1 MTTTNIN
8 PHQPSADAT
17 DGAIAAAMA
26 APTSV
31 GLNTDLDLTKLTLTQ
46 NFSQLAGVKKV
57 ITTVPARK
65 PNKQLWLRVRSGA
78 EWQVQVLTLTMQD
91 TGDVYFVHPD
101 LYGELA
107 DDVRPMMLYLYIT
120 RDGTLCLW
128 PVSLPSEDGRLNPWA
143 QSAHTAA
150 KAAQLGWV
158 KVVSSQSLGA
168 YEIRVPTA
176 KMDEPTWPDLSMR
189 EILNLAFRDKLITS
203 LDHPIVRGLRGEI

>member
-1 MTTTNIN
+1 MSKPTLSKT
-8 PHQPSADAT
+8 SADAT
-17 DGAIAAAMA
+17 NAAVAAAIAT
-26 APTSV
+26 PV
-31 GLNTDLDLTKLTLTQ
+31 NLGLSTDLDLTKLTLTQ
-46 NFSQLAGVKKV
+46 NYSQLAGVKKV
-57 ITTVPARK
+57 ITTVPTRK
-65 PNKQLWLRVRSGA
+65 PNKQLWLRVRSGS

-101 LYGELA
+101 LYSELA
-107 DDVRPMMLYLYIT
+107 DDVRAMMLYLYIT

-128 PVSLPSEDGRLNPWA
+128 PVSLPTEDGRLNPWA

-150 KAAQLGWV
+150 KAAQTGWV

-176 KMDEPTWPDLSMR
+176 KMDEPTWPELSMR
-189 EILNLAFRDKLITS
+189 EILSLAFRDKLITS

>member
-1 MTTTNIN
+1 MSTTQTTLN
-8 PHQPSADAT
+8 QPSADTT
-17 DGAIAAAMA
+17 DAAITAAMST
-26 APTSV
+26 PVSV
-31 GLNTDLDLTKLTLTQ
+31 GLSTDLDLTKLTLTQ

-57 ITTVPARK
+57 VTTVPTRK
-65 PNKQLWLRVRSGA
+65 PNKQLWLRVRRGA

-150 KAAQLGWV
+150 KAAQLDWV

-176 KMDEPTWPDLSMR
+176 RMDEPTWPELSMR

>member
-1 MTTTNIN
+1 MSTTQTTLN
-8 PHQPSADAT
+8 QPSADAT
-17 DGAIAAAMA
+17 DAAITAAMST
-26 APTSV
+26 PVSV
-31 GLNTDLDLTKLTLTQ
+31 GLSTDLDLTKLTLTQ

-57 ITTVPARK
+57 VTTVPTRK

-176 KMDEPTWPDLSMR
+176 RMDEPTWPELSMR

>member
-17 DGAIAAAMA
+17 DAAIAAAMA

-31 GLNTDLDLTKLTLTQ
+31 GLSTDLDLTKLTLTQ

-57 ITTVPARK
+57 ITTVPTRK

-176 KMDEPTWPDLSMR
+176 KMDEPTWPELSMR

>member
-1 MTTTNIN
+1 MSTTKIALNK
-8 PHQPSADAT
+8 PSTDAT
-17 DGAIAAAMA
+17 DAAISAAMSA
-26 APTSV
+26 QVCV
-31 GLNTDLDLTKLTLTQ
+31 GLNADLDLTKLTLTQ
-46 NFSQLAGVKKV
+46 NYSQLAGVKKV
-57 ITTVPARK
+57 ITTVPTRK
-65 PNKQLWLRVRSGA
+65 PNKQLWLRVRSGT

-91 TGDVYFVHPD
+91 NGDVYFVHPD

-176 KMDEPTWPDLSMR
+176 KMDDPTWPELSMR